1 MAYKVGET
9 VVYPHHGAAD
19 IISKEKRTIKGEE
32 REYLVLKVHQSD
44 LTVRVPSDNLDLVG
58 VRDVTSQAGLEKVFG
73 VLRMPYVE
81 DPANWSR
88 RFKANTEKLS
98 SGDVIK
104 VAEVVRDLWRR
115 AQKKPLSTGEK
126 SMLARARTQL
136 ISEIALAEKTNEVRA
151 EEILDEVLAS

>member
-32 REYLVLKVHQSD
+32 REYLVLRVHQSD

-104 VAEVVRDLWRR
+104 VAKLCVTYGVAHKRSHFQLAKR
-115 AQKKPLSTGEK
+115 ACL
-126 SMLARARTQL
+126 L
-136 ISEIALAEKTNEVRA
+136 ALA
-151 EEILDEVLAS
+151 LS